1 MEQLRTRQQGVV
13 LFIALIVLVALT
25 LAGIALVRSVDTSN
39 VIAGNLAFKAGSLQ
53 AADIGIEQAASVL
66 PTIVTTTLETNQ
78 TPASSS
84 TNPNYWY
91 YATRRQDDANGLPTT
106 KEYGAAGTATT
117 IDWSSVPPVSS
128 TAVAGNTV
136 QVVIDRLCQGPPPVT
151 DIQGKCFADDPGVH
165 ANHAF
170 DHGQSDAARA
180 VHRHHRGETRPAKAA
195 HGVGQK
201 RRVLP
206 HARPHGG
213 LGQLEYDGRHA
224 ANEQGNGV
232 LEDPPRRRVGRHQCR
247 FSGRAGEIDSPAT
260 RRLQQGLGGRLE
272 TELHAAWQPYDRDHG
287 SSIRTAG
294 CGSSRPRRR

>member
-39 VIAGNLAFKAGSLQ
+39 VIAGNLAFKAGTLQ

-91 YATRRQDDANGLPTT
+91 YATRRQDDAKGLPTT
-106 KEYGAAGTATT
+106 KEYGAAGTASA

-151 DIQGKCFADDPGVH
+151 DIQGKCFADDPVGGGTKKAGGIVFS
-165 ANHAF
+165 AN
-170 DHGQSDAARA
+170 DTVYYRA
-180 VHRHHRGETRPAKAA
+180 TV
-195 HGVGQK
+195 
-201 RRVLP
+201 RVS
-206 HARPHGG
+206 G
-213 LGQLEYDGRHA
+213 
-224 ANEQGNGV
+224 
-232 LEDPPRRRVGRHQCR
+232 PRNTVSVVQAIL
-247 FSGRAGEIDSPAT
+247 SK
-260 RRLQQGLGGRLE
+260 
-272 TELHAAWQPYDRDHG
+272 
-287 SSIRTAG
+287 
-294 CGSSRPRRR
+294 